1 MSSITEI
8 KQKTT
13 NKSTKVAFLKGNID
27 LYETMIKHF
36 QKTQERLEV
45 LVEQDVL
52 SDGGYLKLC
61 NENLEEI
68 KNCKKNLRKTE
79 KQLYKLTK

>member
-13 NKSTKVAFLKGNID
+13 IKVDFLKGNID
-27 LYETMIKHF
+27 LIERMIKHI
-36 QKTQERLEV
+36 QKFQERLEV
-45 LVEQDVL
+45 LVEEDVI
-52 SDGGYLKLC
+52 SDGDYLKLC
-61 NENLEEI
+61 NRNLEEMKKYQKDIYKI
-68 KNCKKNLRKTE
+68 K